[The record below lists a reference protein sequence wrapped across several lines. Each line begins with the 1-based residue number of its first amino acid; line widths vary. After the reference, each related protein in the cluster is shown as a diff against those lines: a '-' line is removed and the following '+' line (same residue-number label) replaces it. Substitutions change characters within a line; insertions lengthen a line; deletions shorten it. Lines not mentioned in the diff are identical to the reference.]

1 MQPVD
6 RMIVFATAMSS
17 GFMLGACSP
26 PLAPPAEAALAASDE
41 SRTPVVAAPHP
52 PPPRRAEIPPRA
64 PSPHA
69 LWKFGH
75 WRWNGQQ
82 FVWVRGYYA
91 ERPSPT
97 ANWIPGYWE
106 QGPSGWLWVEGQW
119 TS

>member
-1 MQPVD
+1 MQHVD
-6 RMIVFATAMSS
+6 RMIVVAATAWSVF
-17 GFMLGACSP
+17 GLAACS
-26 PLAPPAEAALAASDE
+26 APPAPPTEAALAVSDE
-41 SRTPVVAAPHP
+41 VRAPAAPHP
-52 PPPRRAEIPPRA
+52 PPPRRAEIPPPA

-69 LWKFGH
+69 LWTFGH

-82 FVWVRGYYA
+82 YVWVRGYYA